1 MGQDTT
7 ASGIAVVQF
16 SIEHED
22 GLIFRG
28 LMPHAGSAEQLH
40 AGQSSDRVILGT
52 NRLRANCT
60 FNLSECDHSYDLFV
74 GETSDYRWNEQIYGT
89 WELGRLFRGPNQLL
103 YFDPKYAYE
112 SFPEEHRDTSRALTS
127 AAQPLLISGLS
138 RCQN

>member
-40 AGQSSDRVILGT
+40 AGQFSDRVILGT

-60 FNLSECDHSYDLFV
+60 FNLSECDHSYDLYV

-89 WELGRLFRGPNQLL
+89 WELG
-103 YFDPKYAYE
+103 
-112 SFPEEHRDTSRALTS
+112 
-127 AAQPLLISGLS
+127 
-138 RCQN
+138 